1 MNQTKL
7 LVLIQKL
14 HEKRIDLLIKKQAQ
28 YVGGKDPDEIDPFA
42 NFKRR
47 GPTTAETPV
56 EVCFGDITKHI
67 DCLGMMTRGEIPVS
81 LARLEELCKDAHN
94 YIDLIYGQLLE
105 SLSLAIL
112 TEVTTTVGAH
122 SARSDVVSFSKEV
135 EGKRKHT
142 VATKVDCVEEECV
155 GAGLVYGI

>member
-81 LARLEELCKDAHN
+81 QARLEELCKDSHN

-105 SLSLAIL
+105 SLSLTVL
-112 TEVTTTVGAH
+112 TETTSTMGAY
-122 SARSDVVSFSKEV
+122 SAGGSVISFSKEMADAV
-135 EGKRKHT
+135 KYPI
-142 VATKVDCVEEECV
+142 ATKDAK
-155 GAGLVYGI
+155 GSM